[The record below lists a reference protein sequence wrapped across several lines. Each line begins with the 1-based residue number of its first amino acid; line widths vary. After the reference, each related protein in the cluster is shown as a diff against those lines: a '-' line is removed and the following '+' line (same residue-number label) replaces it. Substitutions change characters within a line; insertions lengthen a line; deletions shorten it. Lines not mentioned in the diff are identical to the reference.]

1 MRTCWN
7 IFVASKVDRKS
18 LPFQLNIFY
27 GSSEN
32 QIINSGKAF
41 FNIVRRRNVR
51 NLNSLFCVF
60 EQLNNLRTPD
70 YSLHK
75 IPEQEK
81 DQIKQGEKQQ
91 ELKTEEKIETTEP
104 KLKRQVRDSRNR
116 EMVLR
121 LHGQIDPTRT
131 VREHC

>member
-1 MRTCWN
+1 VRTCWN

-18 LPFQLNIFY
+18 LPSQLNIFY

-104 KLKRQVRDSRNR
+104 KQRQVRDSRNR
-116 EMVLR
+116 EMILSW
-121 LHGQIDPTRT
+121 LHGQIGPRT
-131 VREHC
+131 GES